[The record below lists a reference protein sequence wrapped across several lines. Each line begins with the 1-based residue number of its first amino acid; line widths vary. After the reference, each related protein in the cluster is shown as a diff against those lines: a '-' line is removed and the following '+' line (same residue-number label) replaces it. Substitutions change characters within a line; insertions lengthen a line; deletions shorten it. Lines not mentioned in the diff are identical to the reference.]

1 MRATNQY
8 LQRASTVRRYP
19 ILICFLKQSL
29 YNFTDDLIEMVDQRL
44 WELYN
49 QAQRNFDSDRLMASK
64 TIDKKLKTLQD
75 ISQILLD
82 QDIEDNSVRAKTF
95 EYIAPDELK
104 VSLSETKQLIRPEN
118 DAYVDYFGKSYN
130 RVRRFSSK
138 LLNTLQFQTRGNDR
152 RLLTALNLVHEI
164 HLGQRRKLPND
175 APTDFIPEPWLPYV
189 LEEREINIS
198 MFTDSIIL
206 IVNDLAKIIL

>member
-19 ILICFLKQSL
+19 ILVCFLKQSL

-49 QAQRNFDSDRLMASK
+49 QAKRNFDSDRLQASK
-64 TIDKKLKTLQD
+64 TIDEKLKTLQD
-75 ISQILLD
+75 IRQILLD

-104 VSLSETKQLIRPEN
+104 ASLKETKQLIRPEN

-138 LLNTLQFQTRGNDR
+138 LLNTLQFQARGNNSG
-152 RLLTALNLVHEI
+152 LLNALNLVHEI
-164 HLGQRRKLPND
+164 HLGQRRKLPSD
-175 APTDFIPEPWLPYV
+175 ARGLSSNCTE
-189 LEEREINIS
+189 NH
-198 MFTDSIIL
+198 
-206 IVNDLAKIIL
+206 AKAVFHAR